1 MHIEFSKPIRVLEKE
16 ELVEQVEY
24 FIDEGVVEL
33 QIFSVEGGGEVK
45 VGVPYFDE
53 SLFTE
58 GAEENDTAR
67 AL

>member
-16 ELVEQVEY
+16 ELIEQVEY
-24 FIDEGVVEL
+24 FIDEDIFEL
-33 QIFSVEGGGEVK
+33 QIFSVEGGGEVE

-58 GAEENDTAR
+58 GIEENDTTR
-67 AL
+67 VL